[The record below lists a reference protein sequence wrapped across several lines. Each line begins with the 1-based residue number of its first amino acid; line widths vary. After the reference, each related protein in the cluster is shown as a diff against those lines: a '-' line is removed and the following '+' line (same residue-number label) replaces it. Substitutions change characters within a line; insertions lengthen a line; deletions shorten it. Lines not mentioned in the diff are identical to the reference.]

1 MTRGERLPSVI
12 DIFSICSLQGGIAQN
27 EGGVLCKY
35 GGHFGF
41 STSDARFSLFLTLSS
56 REVLLGV
63 YRGFSLILQ
72 TLEIAKWHRIKFFCN
87 FFVVSLGSLRI
98 LPYFCIAI
106 GTQGSLAK
114 SQRA

>member
-1 MTRGERLPSVI
+1 M
-12 DIFSICSLQGGIAQN
+12 
-27 EGGVLCKY
+27 LCKY

-41 STSDARFSLFLTLSS
+41 STSDARFSLFLTLSL

-63 YRGFSLILQ
+63 YRGFVLFLQ
-72 TLEIAKWHRIKFFCN
+72 TLEIAKWGVLKFFCD
-87 FFVVSLGSLRI
+87 FFVGSLGSLQI

-114 SQRA
+114 IQRA

>member
-1 MTRGERLPSVI
+1 MPSVI
-12 DIFSICSLQGGIAQN
+12 DIFSICSLQEGIAPN
-27 EGGVLCKY
+27 ERGVLCKY

-41 STSDARFSLFLTLSS
+41 STSDARFSLFLTLSL

-63 YRGFSLILQ
+63 YRGFVLFLQ
-72 TLEIAKWHRIKFFCN
+72 ILEIAKSHRIKFFCD

-114 SQRA
+114 IQRA